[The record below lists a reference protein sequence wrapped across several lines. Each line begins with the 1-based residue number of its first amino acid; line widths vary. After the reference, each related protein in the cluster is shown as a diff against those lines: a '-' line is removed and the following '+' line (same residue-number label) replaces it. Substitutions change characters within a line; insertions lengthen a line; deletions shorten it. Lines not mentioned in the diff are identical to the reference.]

1 MGNSSYH
8 NPVQTVFGFGS
19 LEKLTALLG
28 NRKAALVTTPGTL
41 KRGVAKRIA
50 ELAKQELKATEV
62 CEPPSFEWLDENYD
76 NFWQQNGD
84 AEVIIAIGGGSV
96 IDAAK
101 ALSVRA
107 TSGPRKGFA
116 AIKDHLQGKSK
127 LDNYEQKEIIAIA
140 TTAGTGSEVTPW
152 ATLWHL
158 AEKKKYSLHLPTLWP
173 KVALIDP
180 ELTITVP
187 WQTTLIA
194 GLDAL
199 SHALEAIWNVNANVV
214 STSLAI
220 EAATTIM
227 ATLPQL
233 KKELNNKQARIQMH
247 RASLLAGLAF
257 SNTKTALAH
266 ALSYPFT
273 MKFKVLHG
281 LACSFTLPAV
291 LRHNR
296 GHSHECDEALSR
308 IFSVDVDKADEKL
321 ATFLHSLGVAT
332 DYKSYGAKD
341 AELEEIIKTV
351 GGNPRFGNN
360 INPSVDGLF
369 NALAKENS
377 A

>member
-1 MGNSSYH
+1 M
-8 NPVQTVFGFGS
+8 
-19 LEKLTALLG
+19 
-28 NRKAALVTTPGTL
+28 
-41 KRGVAKRIA
+41 
-50 ELAKQELKATEV
+50 
-62 CEPPSFEWLDENYD
+62 
-76 NFWQQNGD
+76 
-84 AEVIIAIGGGSV
+84 
-96 IDAAK
+96 
-101 ALSVRA
+101 
-107 TSGPRKGFA
+107 
-116 AIKDHLQGKSK
+116 
-127 LDNYEQKEIIAIA
+127 
-140 TTAGTGSEVTPW
+140 
-152 ATLWHL
+152 